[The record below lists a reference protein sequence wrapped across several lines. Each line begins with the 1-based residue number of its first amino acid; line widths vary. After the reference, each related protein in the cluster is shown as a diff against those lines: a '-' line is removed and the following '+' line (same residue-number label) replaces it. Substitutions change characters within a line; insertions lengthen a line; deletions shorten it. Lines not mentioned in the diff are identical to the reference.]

1 MTTLNSNCDSCGAP
15 SKGLICEHCGKPTAH
30 LVNAADENR
39 ALDEYHNLL
48 QKLAPDDQRNWLLTS
63 GFIPDHKE
71 VLIEAGIYC
80 LPLLKSMSIYDAAAS
95 RLETIITKL
104 KLLHDDQQARRAIED
119 FQAGIESYRAQK
131 RKDNVSSAGCLLMIL
146 AAIIAVSYWLVW
158 EFGLSIAVPIIVII
172 VVAITWLIVKK

>member
-1 MTTLNSNCDSCGAP
+1 MDTPDSNCDACGAP
-15 SKGLICEHCGKPTAH
+15 GEGLICEHCGKPTAH

-48 QKLAPDDQRNWLLTS
+48 RQLAPDDQRNWLLTS

-104 KLLHDDQQARRAIED
+104 KLLHGDEQARRAIED
-119 FQAGIESYRAQK
+119 FQAGIESYKTQK
-131 RKDNVSSAGCLLMIL
+131 RKDNFSSAGCLLTIL
-146 AAIIAVSYWLVW
+146 AAITAVGYWLVW
-158 EFGLSIAVPIIVII
+158 EFGLSIAVPIIAVI
-172 VVAITWLIVKK
+172 VVVTTWLIVKK